1 MIPNLKLNAFRLP
14 GSICT
19 HNRGIIH
26 NLPRPSRQQWLIYMP
41 YGIVVVAST
50 YKCSCAPNYMC
61 NHLKAH
67 LPKVV
72 FNTSSSAASLFTQNP
87 GTLGTIDFGFGNFLF
102 SLSWGW
108 VLLVLHIWTTSCIR
122 TLQRGGMYWEIH
134 PPRTERFPEG
144 GDYPSPSS
152 RSIPRPKGC
161 KIRGREKS
169 QGLKGMYFPIY
180 PDSWQYTAIWFWKL
194 ALPSVSVSSCISWK
208 PFNLALKN

>member
-1 MIPNLKLNAFRLP
+1 MIPNLKLNAFRLS

-50 YKCSCAPNYMC
+50 YKCSCAPNYTC

-102 SLSWGW
+102 ILSWGW

-134 PPRTERFPEG
+134 PPRTERFHTG
-144 GDYPSPSS
+144 GDFTT
-152 RSIPRPKGC
+152 
-161 KIRGREKS
+161 RGRKDCPKAVLRNKNLFKRYS
-169 QGLKGMYFPIY
+169 GLLRMC
-180 PDSWQYTAIWFWKL
+180 A
-194 ALPSVSVSSCISWK
+194 
-208 PFNLALKN
+208 